1 MKEIK
6 LEDVF
11 NKEKKQGLKEFI
23 EKQKQDDENY
33 LDSFG
38 VTKTEFET
46 HRNFNKQAIISIM
59 EKDEELGLY
68 EEEELLSDCCGAPEW
83 QDETGIC
90 NECREH
96 AEFSNN
102 QD

>member
-6 LEDVF
+6 LEDIF
-11 NKEKKQGLKEFI
+11 NEEKKQGVKEFI
-23 EKQKQDDENY
+23 KKQKQ
-33 LDSFG
+33 
-38 VTKTEFET
+38 
-46 HRNFNKQAIISIM
+46 IIINIM

-102 QD
+102 QE